1 MWQMRRPDP
10 LTKSDPRMVSTNAT
24 NLQSENAVLLNL
36 LTIWI
41 SQPQV
46 WFEQLPAQL
55 DIRQISSNMTMYYYV
70 VSALD
75 LDTACGITNF
85 LRHPPATDKYQS
97 IMALLTKRFG
107 ARENER

>member
-1 MWQMRRPDP
+1 VYQEALPV
-10 LTKSDPRMVSTNAT
+10 TNPRMVSANAT

-36 LTIWI
+36 LMIWI

-46 WFEQLPAQL
+46 WFEQVPAHL

-75 LDTACGITNF
+75 LDTAC
-85 LRHPPATDKYQS
+85 
-97 IMALLTKRFG
+97 
-107 ARENER
+107 